1 MSVVKAMILAAG
13 RGERMRPLT
22 DDRPKPLVA
31 LAGQALIEHPL
42 RALAAAGVREFVI
55 NLGYRGAQIREHL
68 GDGRRYGV
76 AIEYSD
82 EGWPAL
88 ETGGGLH
95 RALPLLGPA
104 PFVVVNADVYAQYP
118 WPALLARAA
127 DLGAGLDAH
136 LVLVPNPEHRPQGDF
151 ALVDGR
157 VVEPMP
163 NAAPTATFSGISIM
177 RASLFDGCAPGAFP
191 LAPLL
196 RASAARGRLAGERYD
211 GLWSDVGT
219 PQRLAEL
226 EARLR

>member
-1 MSVVKAMILAAG
+1 MILAAG

-22 DDRPKPLVA
+22 DDRPKPLVT

-55 NLGYRGAQIREHL
+55 NLGYRGAQIREYL
-68 GDGRRYGV
+68 GDGSRYGV
-76 AIEYSD
+76 SIDYSD

-95 RALPLLGPA
+95 KALPLLGEA
-104 PFVVVNADVYAQYP
+104 PFVVVNSDVFALYP

-127 DLGAGLDAH
+127 TLPKEVDAH
-136 LVLVPNPEHRPQGDF
+136 LVLVPNPAHVPQGDF
-151 ALVDGR
+151 ALIGDR
-157 VVEPMP
+157 IPEPTP
-163 NAAPTATFSGISIM
+163 AGVPTATFSGISIM
-177 RASLFDGCAPGAFP
+177 RASLFEGCSPGAFR

-196 RASAARGRLAGERYD
+196 RSSAVRGRLAGERYD

-226 EARLR
+226 ERELAHRQE